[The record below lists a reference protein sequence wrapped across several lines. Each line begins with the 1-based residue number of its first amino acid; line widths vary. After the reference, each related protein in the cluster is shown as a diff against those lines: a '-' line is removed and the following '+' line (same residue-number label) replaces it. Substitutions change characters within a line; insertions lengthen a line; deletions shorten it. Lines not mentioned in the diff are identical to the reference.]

1 LLNISE
7 TIRNGKRK
15 GKAFSLFR
23 AKGWKMRERER
34 ERERERGMDLQFGV
48 LPSYSLTA

>member
-1 LLNISE
+1 VEN
-7 TIRNGKRK
+7 
-15 GKAFSLFR
+15 
-23 AKGWKMRERER
+23 ERER